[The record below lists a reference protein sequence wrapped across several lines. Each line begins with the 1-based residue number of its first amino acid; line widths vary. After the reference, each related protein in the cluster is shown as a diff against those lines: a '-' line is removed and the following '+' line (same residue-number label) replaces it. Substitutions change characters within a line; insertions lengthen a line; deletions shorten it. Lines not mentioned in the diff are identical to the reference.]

1 MQLQLLIF
9 PLITIFFIAFIFQL
23 QKKRKQHKGQKI
35 HSIGLQAEER
45 ALVSLKSQ
53 GFKLLDR
60 NPSTSN
66 HIFISNKK
74 HIIQVNPDLLMKRG
88 RQKWIFEVKSQN
100 AANIHKADVRRQLR
114 EYAALF
120 PNYKLAFFDA
130 NLQRWDEIMFPE
142 FTSKHSKFK
151 LFLWFILGLGMG
163 IFLDR
168 YFFSDFF

>member
-1 MQLQLLIF
+1 MQLLLFLLIS
-9 PLITIFFIAFIFQL
+9 ICFIAFIFQF
-23 QKKRKQHKGQKI
+23 QKKRKQNKGRKI
-35 HSIGLQAEER
+35 HSKGLRAEEK
-45 ALVSLKSQ
+45 ALLTLKSQ

-66 HIFISNKK
+66 HIFISNEKRM
-74 HIIQVNPDLLMKRG
+74 IQATPDLLMKRG
-88 RQKWIFEVKSQN
+88 RQKWIFEIKSQN

-130 NLQRWDEIMFPE
+130 NLQRWDEVTFPE
-142 FTSKHSKFK
+142 FTSKYSKFK
-151 LFLWFILGLGMG
+151 VFLCLILGLVMG